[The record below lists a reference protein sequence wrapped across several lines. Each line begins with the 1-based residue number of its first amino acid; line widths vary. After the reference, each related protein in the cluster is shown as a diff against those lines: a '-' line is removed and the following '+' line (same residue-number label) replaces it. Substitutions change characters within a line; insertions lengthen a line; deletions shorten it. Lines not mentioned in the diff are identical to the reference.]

1 MKGKRAA
8 CSSST
13 AYTNGIIMLSL
24 LGATTPIEF
33 FIRALFNKLA
43 DGSNE
48 TSNAVL
54 ISLETEEMSWICRF
68 VIGFATSVTVAV
80 VLGML

>member
-8 CSSST
+8 CSPT
-13 AYTNGIIMLSL
+13 TYTNGIIILSL
-24 LGATTPIEF
+24 LGAIPPIEF